1 MKLKEIFSQLNF
13 PAQCKR
19 YGISIFQSP
28 QFWFL
33 VMGLLIIITA
43 LISYVIG
50 TRYLTDPQTVV
61 LIILIITTILF
72 IIAFLITRSFER
84 LIEVNRLKSEFIR
97 VVSHQLRSPLTNVSW
112 ATDILLSGALGRLRE
127 DQLSYFLILKE
138 NNARMRELVKD
149 LLLVSKLEEG
159 ALIFKKETISL
170 NNLIENL
177 ISKFLPFARA
187 SNVEI
192 KFESEKNFPPVSVD
206 PHQIEL
212 VIETLLDNAIR
223 YIGKKGKIEIFLAK
237 KGENIF
243 FKIKDTGIGI
253 PKEDQKYI
261 FQKFFRSKTT
271 KRREVG
277 GSGLG
282 LFTAKSIIERM
293 GGKIWFESEEGKGT
307 TFYFT
312 LPLK

>member
-1 MKLKEIFSQLNF
+1 MKLKEIISQLNF

-19 YGISIFQSP
+19 YGIPVFQSP

-50 TRYLTDPQTVV
+50 TRYLADPQTVV

-72 IIAFLITRSFER
+72 IIAFFITRSFER
-84 LIEVNRLKSEFIR
+84 LIEVSRLKSEFIR
-97 VVSHQLRSPLTNVSW
+97 VVSHQLRSPLTNVGW
-112 ATDILLSGALGRLRE
+112 ATDILLSGALGRVRD

-159 ALIFKKETISL
+159 ALVLKKETISL

-192 KFESEKNFPPVSVD
+192 KFESEKNFPPVSTD
-206 PHQIEL
+206 PHQTEI

-261 FQKFFRSKTT
+261 FQKFFRSKIS
-271 KRREVG
+271 RRGEAG

-282 LFTAKSIIERM
+282 LFTARAIIKRM

-312 LPLK
+312 LPI

>member
-1 MKLKEIFSQLNF
+1 MKLKEIFNQLNI

-33 VMGLLIIITA
+33 VMGLLIIVTA
-43 LISYVIG
+43 LISYAIG

-61 LIILIITTILF
+61 LIILIITIILF

-112 ATDILLSGALGRLRE
+112 ATDILLSGDLGRLRE

-159 ALIFKKETISL
+159 ALVFKKETISL

-177 ISKFLPFARA
+177 ISKFLPFAGA

-192 KFESEKNFPPVSVD
+192 KFESEKNFPPVSTD
-206 PHQIEL
+206 PHQIEI

-223 YIGKKGKIEIFLAK
+223 YIGKKGEIEIFLGK

-261 FQKFFRSKTT
+261 FQKFFRSKIS
-271 KRREVG
+271 RRGEAG

-282 LFTAKSIIERM
+282 LFTARVIIKKM

-312 LPLK
+312 LPIK